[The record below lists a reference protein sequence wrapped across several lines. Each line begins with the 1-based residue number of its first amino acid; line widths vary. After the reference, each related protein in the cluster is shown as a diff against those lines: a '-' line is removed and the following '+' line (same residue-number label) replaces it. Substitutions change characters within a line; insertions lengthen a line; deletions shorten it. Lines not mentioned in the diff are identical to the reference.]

1 MNSNNLHLNK
11 LNMRVINRWFFFGF
25 FIGMVTITAS
35 CGEIETPAP
44 NVGPVGSDT
53 SAVADGI
60 IFKQRTEGY
69 ACFRIPAIV
78 KTKDGTLL
86 AFAEARKLNCSDEMD
101 IDLVLKR
108 STDNGKNWSEMITVW
123 DDGGNTCGNP
133 APVVDAATGKINLLM
148 TWNLGEDTIGEINN
162 GTSTDTRRVFVT
174 SSVDDGSTWEKP
186 REITSSVK
194 LPEWGWYATGPCH
207 GIQLS
212 KGQHAG
218 RLVIPCDNIG
228 VGSDRKGYSH
238 IIYSDDGG
246 ATWHLG
252 GVTPQDKV
260 NESTVAELSDG
271 KLMLNMRNSGSTFR
285 RVSVSDDGGGTWGLL
300 WTDTKLI
307 EPVCQGSLLSHDL
320 AGTHVLFFSN
330 PASTERVNM
339 TLRMSDDDGKTW
351 PKSYAVHSGPS
362 AYSDIVMV
370 SDSEVGILYEA
381 GQSRPYE
388 SIVFKVIPVED
399 LK

>member
-1 MNSNNLHLNK
+1 MRILNAF
-11 LNMRVINRWFFFGF
+11 FFFGF
-25 FIGMVTITAS
+25 LAGMVSVTAS
-35 CGEIETPAP
+35 CGEIETPPP
-44 NVGPVGSDT
+44 NVGPAGGDT
-53 SAVADGI
+53 SSVSDGI
-60 IFKQRTEGY
+60 IFKQRTDGY
-69 ACFRIPAIV
+69 ACFRIPAII
-78 KTKDGTLL
+78 KTTDGTLL

-101 IDLVLKR
+101 IDLVMKR
-108 STDNGKNWSEMITVW
+108 STDHGKTWSDMIMVW

-133 APVVDAATGKINLLM
+133 APVVDAATGKIHLLM

-174 SSVDDGSTWEKP
+174 NSIDDGLTWQTP

-207 GIQLS
+207 GIQLT
-212 KGQHAG
+212 KGQYAG
-218 RLVIPCDNIG
+218 RMVIPCDNIG
-228 VGSDRKGYSH
+228 VGPSRKGFSH
-238 IIYSDDGG
+238 VIYSDDSGE
-246 ATWHLG
+246 TWKLG

-285 RVSVSDDGGGTWGLL
+285 RVSVSTNGGEGWGEL
-300 WTDTKLI
+300 WTDTRLI
-307 EPVCQGSLLSHDL
+307 EPVCQGSLLSHNL
-320 AGTHVLFFSN
+320 SGKHVLFFSN

-339 TLRMSDDDGKTW
+339 TLRMSEDDGNSWARSHTV
-351 PKSYAVHSGPS
+351 YTGPS

-370 SDSEVGILYEA
+370 SESEVGILYEA
-381 GQSRPYE
+381 GVSRPYE
-388 SIVFKVIPVED
+388 SIVFKVIPVQS